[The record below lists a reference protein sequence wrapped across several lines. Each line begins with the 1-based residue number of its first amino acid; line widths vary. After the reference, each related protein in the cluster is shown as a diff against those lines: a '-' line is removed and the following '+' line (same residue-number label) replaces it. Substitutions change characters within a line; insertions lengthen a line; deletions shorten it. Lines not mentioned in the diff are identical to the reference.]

1 MSTDAARSL
10 PSPSRLT
17 DDELTA
23 ALAHLA
29 REARRSTAELVA
41 HLAEFDAR
49 RLHLAAGYSLFRYCH
64 EVLRLS
70 EHATYHRIEAA
81 RAAARFPA
89 ILGKIA
95 DGSLT
100 LSTVRLLAPHL
111 TEENHVGL
119 LDEASLR
126 SKREVEEL
134 VARLHPRADV
144 ATIIRKLPARAVVT
158 GPPALGAAAAHALQ
172 AAPTSEPT
180 GTQMAAPPPPVT
192 LVTLRSQQPVV
203 VLAPGR
209 YEIRFT
215 VSTATRE
222 KLRTAQDLL
231 RHAIPDGDTAEV
243 FDRALTEL
251 IDALLKRKRGG
262 DRPSPGQRGAAPGS
276 RHVPAAVRRA
286 VWLRD
291 GARCAFVATSGKRC
305 PARAALEFHHR
316 KPYAVG
322 GPSTVDNIA
331 LRCRAHNLYAGEL
344 IFGATGG
351 RSAARSAT

>member
-1 MSTDAARSL
+1 MSTDAVPSRR
-10 PSPSRLT
+10 SPSRLT

-23 ALAHLA
+23 AVAHLA
-29 REARRSTAELVA
+29 CEARRSTAELVA

-49 RLHLAAGYSLFRYCH
+49 RLHLAAGYPSLFRYCH

-81 RAAARFPA
+81 RAVARFPA
-89 ILGKIA
+89 ILPRIA
-95 DGSLT
+95 DGSLN

-111 TEENHVGL
+111 TEENHLEL
-119 LDEASLR
+119 LDQAGLR
-126 SKREVEEL
+126 SKRDVEEI
-134 VARLHPRADV
+134 VARLHPRPDV
-144 ATIIRKLPARAVVT
+144 ATVVRKLPVRPVAKESPAMGANDALPLRAARPGEPGEARM
-158 GPPALGAAAAHALQ
+158 
-172 AAPTSEPT
+172 PTSS
-180 GTQMAAPPPPVT
+180 PPVM
-192 LVTLRSQQPVV
+192 LVTLRNQQPVV

-209 YEIRFT
+209 YEIRLT
-215 VSTATRE
+215 VSGETRE

-251 IDALLKRKRGG
+251 ISVLLRRKRGG
-262 DRPSPGQRGAAPGS
+262 DTTLPAPRSVASGS

-291 GARCAFVATSGKRC
+291 GARCAFVARSGKRC
-305 PARAALEFHHR
+305 PARAGLEFHHR

-322 GPSTVDNIA
+322 GSSTVDNIA
-331 LRCRAHNLYAGEL
+331 LRCRAHNLYEGEL
-344 IFGATGG
+344 IFGT
-351 RSAARSAT
+351 ARQSDERGT